1 VKYSKTMGEIRDAT
15 GLAGNTLRLY
25 CDLGLIPCHRLA
37 NGMRL
42 FAPDAV
48 EKAKQVFAQRMARK
62 GKWRAERAAKAA
74 AGV

>member
-1 VKYSKTMGEIRDAT
+1 VEYTKTIAEIGEAS

-42 FAPDAV
+42 FAPDAA

-62 GKWRAERAAKAA
+62 GKWRQERAAKATT
-74 AGV
+74 GF